1 MISVIVPVYNVEK
14 YLRKCLDSIL
24 NQTYQNFEVILVN
37 DGSTDDSGKI
47 CNEYALRNPVIK
59 AFHKKNGGLS
69 EARNYGVVYAKGEY
83 VTFIDS
89 DDYIDEHYLERMKKA
104 LNLSNADIVIVGQI
118 DETEDGNILGIKGD
132 SKEEIKI
139 LSPMQTLEKMCYER
153 EIGTSAWGKLYRIEY
168 IRKNPF
174 PKGKLYEDLATVYK
188 IIGDSGKIVLLSS
201 TFYHYIQRPGSIRNS
216 TWNENVMDIMD
227 ASLQLL
233 NYVRCNFPD
242 IEVAAVYRYFFSA
255 NEVFTRAFEEKKY
268 LKIVASIRNDL
279 LEMWPFIRKNISVTN
294 RQKIRYYLMAYHP
307 VCYRVIWKVAKRGVY

>member
-89 DDYIDEHYLERMKKA
+89 DDYIDYHYLERMKKA

-153 EIGTSAWGKLYRIEY
+153 EIGSSAWGK
-168 IRKNPF
+168 
-174 PKGKLYEDLATVYK
+174 
-188 IIGDSGKIVLLSS
+188 
-201 TFYHYIQRPGSIRNS
+201 
-216 TWNENVMDIMD
+216 
-227 ASLQLL
+227 
-233 NYVRCNFPD
+233 
-242 IEVAAVYRYFFSA
+242 
-255 NEVFTRAFEEKKY
+255 
-268 LKIVASIRNDL
+268 
-279 LEMWPFIRKNISVTN
+279 
-294 RQKIRYYLMAYHP
+294 
-307 VCYRVIWKVAKRGVY
+307 